1 MGEEKRN
8 KIIAAATINAILLV
22 FILVA
27 VIIAQVVEISIK
39 RNRKNA
45 LLQEYNQLVQQYD
58 ESKATLDRLED
69 DEHYRQLVIEL
80 AQLGIDVLPPSA
92 NE

>member
-8 KIIAAATINAILLV
+8 KVIAAATINAILLV
-22 FILVA
+22 FILIA
-27 VIIAQVVEISIK
+27 VIIAQVVEISVK

-58 ESKATLDRLED
+58 ESKAALDRLED

-80 AQLGIDVLPPSA
+80 AQMGIDVIPPSVS
-92 NE
+92 E

>member
-27 VIIAQVVEISIK
+27 VIIAQIVEISIK
-39 RNRKNA
+39 TNRKNA
-45 LLQEYNQLVQQYD
+45 LLAEYNQLVAQYD

-80 AQLGIDVLPPSA
+80 AQMGVDVLPPSA
-92 NE
+92 VD